1 MADGASSR
9 MAAAGRRCQR
19 APPSAEPTI
28 SNARRSTETHLP
40 KAVFRSVALN
50 ALLWLVHRGNAT
62 NNTLHFVI
70 KGRFAR
76 RPPRIPHRNAARAW
90 LLLLLLLLRTASY
103 ILDHLGRHSR
113 PASANLDAGSCTRH
127 AASQHNRRA
136 TAAPRR
142 SSSVRSAGVQP
153 KACSV
158 RPSPPT
164 QCRQGS
170 CVDGLGRSERPP
182 FDSSCAAR
190 ACASCA
196 ALERSQPK
204 PYVSSVARARRGPD
218 RPMRLGGRGPLR
230 TRGPDRSLPPS
241 FPKKWPAWGERKAVR
256 GECRKRE

>member
-28 SNARRSTETHLP
+28 SNARRTTENHLP

-113 PASANLDAGSCTRH
+113 PASANLDAGSCTRR
-127 AASQHNRRA
+127 AASQPNRRA

-190 ACASCA
+190 AC
-196 ALERSQPK
+196 L
-204 PYVSSVARARRGPD
+204 RARPLKDRNPNPTFPPSLARDGGPKTD
-218 RPMRLGGRGPLR
+218 GDSGAAVPSALAVLASLFTEKVASLATAPSTVDPLR
-230 TRGPDRSLPPS
+230 T
-241 FPKKWPAWGERKAVR
+241 
-256 GECRKRE
+256 